1 MTDRVDEKSTGGK
14 VSEIKGQVLERSVM
28 YTLCDFSTKI
38 EMVLERRAMS
48 LELK

>member
-1 MTDRVDEKSTGGK
+1 MRRALEERSQKLK
-14 VSEIKGQVLERSVM
+14 KLKVLERSVM
-28 YTLCDFSTKI
+28 YTLFDFSTKI